1 MSEPETQ
8 HGTGRIGAQ
17 LLVEHLEAQGVEHI
31 FAIPGAKIDRLLDVL
46 HGAKPRLTVCRH
58 EQNAGLIASGIG
70 RMTGR
75 AGVCLVTSGPGCSN
89 LVTALATATYEGDP
103 VVALGGAVP
112 LAARHK
118 LTHQTLDTVNLFR
131 PVTKLSIEIDS
142 GQTVSE
148 VLAGAFRAAE
158 SGRPGAAFVS
168 LPADIMEGP
177 TSTANLAPSR
187 PPRLGPGDAE
197 TIAEAARLING
208 ASRPVL
214 LLGMLASD
222 PLHAAAVR
230 RLLKA
235 APLPVTCTFQGAG
248 VVSRE
253 LLGCF
258 AGRVGLFHN
267 TPADE
272 VLDAADV
279 VVTVGFNPIEYD
291 PSAWNRGA
299 SRPIVHLDVV
309 PAEIDADYRPAVEV
323 IGDVADSID
332 ALIPQLRPTPSLE
345 GHAALDAVA
354 KLVAATR
361 AKAATLDGTPIHP
374 LRLIHELQE
383 ILTDDMTV
391 ICDVGSIY
399 IWMCRHFYAYQP
411 RRFLASNGQQTMGV
425 ALPWAIAACLVRPGE
440 KVVSMSGDGA
450 FLMSAMELE
459 TAVRLKCNLVHLVWR
474 DGSFDMVKI
483 QQLAKYGRETAVELG
498 PVDVLKYAEA
508 FGATGLA
515 IRTPA
520 DIAPTLRRALEI
532 PGPVLIDVP
541 VDYSDNASLVRAV
554 RADAVA

>member
-1 MSEPETQ
+1 MSEPEKQ
-8 HGTGRIGAQ
+8 DDRARIGAQ
-17 LLVEHLEAQGVEHI
+17 LLADHLEAQGVEHI
-31 FAIPGAKIDRLLDVL
+31 LTIPGAKIDRLLDVL
-46 HGAKPRLTVCRH
+46 HGAKPRLIVCRH

-112 LAARHK
+112 LASRHK
-118 LTHQTLDTVNLFR
+118 LTHQTMDTVNLFR
-131 PVTKLSIEIDS
+131 PVTKLSTEIDS

-148 VLAGAFRAAE
+148 VLSGAFRAAE

-168 LPADIMEGP
+168 LPADVMEGP
-177 TSTANLAPSR
+177 TSAALLAPSR

-197 TIAEAARLING
+197 TLAEAARLIDG

-222 PLHAAAVR
+222 PRNAEAVR

-235 APLPVTCTFQGAG
+235 VPLPVACTFQGAG
-248 VVSRE
+248 VVARD
-253 LLGCF
+253 LLSCF

-267 TPADE
+267 TPADG

-291 PSAWNRGA
+291 PSAWNHGA
-299 SRPIVHLDVV
+299 RRPIVHLDVI

-323 IGDVADSID
+323 IGDIADSLD
-332 ALIPQLRPTPSLE
+332 ALAPLLRSAPRPHDHS
-345 GHAALDAVA
+345 GLDAVA
-354 KLVAATR
+354 RLVAATR
-361 AKAATLDGTPIHP
+361 ARAATLDGTPIHP

-399 IWMCRHFYAYQP
+399 IWMCRYFYAYEP

-450 FLMSAMELE
+450 FLMSSMEME
-459 TAVRLKCNLVHLVWR
+459 TAVRLGCNLVHLVWR
-474 DGSFDMVKI
+474 DGFLDMVKI
-483 QQLAKYGRETAVELG
+483 QQLAKYGRATAVELG
-498 PVDVLKYAEA
+498 PVDVVRYAES
-508 FGATGLA
+508 FGATGLS
-515 IRTPA
+515 IKTPA

-541 VDYSDNASLVRAV
+541 VDYRDNPELVRAMRSDV
-554 RADAVA
+554 VV